1 MKNGILMMMLTF
13 AFALSYGQTQTENWD
28 LNLTDEQII
37 AKMECTVGDLVVED
51 YKLRG
56 GARKTYQGRDFTGC
70 SIKRYPS
77 GKIYRTAQYRG
88 SNKFGKWVW
97 YWEDG
102 DIKDVK
108 YC

>member
-1 MKNGILMMMLTF
+1 MKKGILMMALTF
-13 AFALSYGQTQTENWD
+13 TIALSYGQQGSWD
-28 LNLTDEQII
+28 LNLTDKQII
-37 AKMECTVGDLVVED
+37 AQMECTVDGTVVED
-51 YKLRG
+51 YQLRG

-108 YC
+108 YY